1 MSARLKSYRRLSGS
15 INYLC
20 REFKIII
27 AMRPTVEKIK
37 MMLGEG
43 VPVEVP
49 TAGFHFPEL
58 LELTQAA
65 GNMETEL
72 TLVGLKNVDSKEYAQ
87 LRYAAKGKL
96 RVRFVD

>member
-1 MSARLKSYRRLSGS
+1 
-15 INYLC
+15 
-20 REFKIII
+20 
-27 AMRPTVEKIK
+27 
-37 MMLGEG
+37 MMLVEG